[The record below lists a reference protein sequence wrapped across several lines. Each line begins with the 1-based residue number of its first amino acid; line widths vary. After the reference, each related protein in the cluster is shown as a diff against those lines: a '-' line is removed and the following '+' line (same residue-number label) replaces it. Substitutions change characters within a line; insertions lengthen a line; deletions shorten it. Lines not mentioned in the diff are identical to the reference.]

1 VSGDVQHRMNDD
13 AARRARFEHLARD
26 VWAPLHAYV
35 ARRAPWSE
43 VDDIVSETLTT
54 LWRRLDDIPDDATL
68 PWSFAVARRTLA
80 NQRRGD
86 RRRAGLF
93 ELVVHRTRPADL
105 ATAAVPELGDGD
117 PQLAWAL
124 AQLPNGDVELARLW
138 AWEQLEPREIAVVL
152 GLSANTASA
161 RLSRLRRRLHE
172 LLDAR
177 HDPVAAGHEP
187 GADQAESN
195 R

>member
-1 VSGDVQHRMNDD
+1 MDD
-13 AARRARFEHLARD
+13 NEARRARFERLAQE

-35 ARRAPWSE
+35 ARRAPHSE
-43 VDDIVSETLTT
+43 VDDVVSETLTT
-54 LWRRLDDIPDDATL
+54 LWRRLDDVPTDATL

-80 NQRRGD
+80 NQRRSD

-93 ELVVHRTRPADL
+93 DRVAHRTRPDDL
-105 ATAAVPELGDGD
+105 TTTALPESVDD
-117 PQLAWAL
+117 PHLTWAL
-124 AQLPNGDVELARLW
+124 AQLPIHDVELVRLW

-152 GLSANTASA
+152 GISANTASA
-161 RLSRLRRRLHE
+161 RLTRLRRRVQE
-172 LLDAR
+172 LLETR

>member
-1 VSGDVQHRMNDD
+1 MDDD

-26 VWAPLHAYV
+26 VWAPLHAYA
-35 ARRAPWSE
+35 ARRAPHSE

-54 LWRRLDDIPDDATL
+54 LWRRLDDVPVEAAL

-93 ELVVHRTRPADL
+93 ERATHRTRPSDL
-105 ATAAVPELGDGD
+105 ATTAVPEPVDGD
-117 PQLAWAL
+117 PQLEWAMS
-124 AQLPNGDVELARLW
+124 QLPADDVELARLW

-152 GLSANTASA
+152 DISANTASA

-172 LLDAR
+172 LLDAC
-177 HDPVAAGHEP
+177 HDPVGAGHEP
-187 GADQAESN
+187 SADQAESN

>member
-1 VSGDVQHRMNDD
+1 MDDD
-13 AARRARFEHLARD
+13 AARSARFEQLARD

-35 ARRAPWSE
+35 ARRAPHSE

-54 LWRRLDDIPDDATL
+54 LWRRLDDVPVDATL

-93 ELVVHRTRPADL
+93 DRQVHRTRAADL
-105 ATAAVPELGDGD
+105 ANMAVPEFVDDD
-117 PQLAWAL
+117 PQLTWAL
-124 AQLPNGDVELARLW
+124 AQLPTDDAELVRLW

-152 GLSANTASA
+152 GISANTASA

-177 HDPVAAGHEP
+177 HDPVGTGHEP
-187 GADQAESN
+187 GADQAETN